1 MSGGSYDY
9 AYRRV
14 EEMADMLRAEGSCHA
29 APTALRELFR
39 EHLRHVAEAMH
50 AIEWNDSC
58 DGDER
63 EPELITRCLNGRLT
77 DDVVDRVLENAERS
91 LAGIKSLRGAL
102 RKASS

>member
-9 AYRRV
+9 AYRHV
-14 EEMADMLRAEGSCHA
+14 EDMADSLRAEGSCGA
-29 APTALRELFR
+29 APAALRELFR

-58 DGDER
+58 DGDSR
-63 EPELITRCLNGRLT
+63 EEELIIRCLSGRLG
-77 DDVVDRVLENAERS
+77 DDFVDGVLENAERS

-102 RKASS
+102 RKRAT